1 MHDIDIALYKFPISI
16 YLSIYLS
23 TEYRLH
29 HFSILKIKT
38 SNIEALQYNNTY
50 MSKD

>member
-1 MHDIDIALYKFPISI
+1 MHDIDIALYKFLI
-16 YLSIYLS
+16 SIYLS

-29 HFSILKIKT
+29 HFSTLKIKT